1 MDELIN
7 TQEVAYRLGVPVHR
21 VEQMEEDGEI
31 ECTRI
36 GGEKLYD
43 PFMISRLPGH
53 AQPVPSLQQSQYLLG
68 LCEASTC

>member
-7 TQEVAYRLGVPVHR
+7 AQEVAYRLGVPVHR

-31 ECTRI
+31 ECKKI

-43 PFMISRLPGH
+43 PFVNSN
-53 AQPVPSLQQSQYLLG
+53 
-68 LCEASTC
+68 

>member
-43 PFMISRLPGH
+43 IPLHTSPWLLNCKLPG
-53 AQPVPSLQQSQYLLG
+53 
-68 LCEASTC
+68 